1 MIDKTPTE
9 AAKGKVLIVEDD
21 ESMAI
26 ALRDGFGFEGY
37 EVRSARDGLEA
48 LNAVEEDRPDLVIL
62 DVMLPKISGLEV
74 CQRLRADGNDVPI
87 IMLTARGQ
95 EVDKVLGLKL
105 GADDYVTKPFSFL
118 ELTTRVEA
126 LLRRT
131 AGAMSSTSPESYEFG
146 DVMIDFK
153 AHRATK
159 NGKELDLTA
168 RELRL
173 LELFIRHRGTVVSR
187 DQLLDEVWGYD
198 AIPFTRTVDSHIAKL
213 RKKIEDQPSAPRHI
227 ITVHRLGYKFVG

>member
-146 DVMIDFK
+146 DVTIDFK